1 MAGRPQFLALS
12 WLRASAVLLP
22 HPRQIAHLCGGEEP
36 SAHPIRWHVLCC
48 SVLNFS
54 LLEVPMAIQ
63 TARLREL
70 ALSDSGFV
78 FDPMT
83 GHTFTVNPSGL
94 RILRWLKDG
103 VELEEVA
110 HRLANDFEVQPGE
123 DPARDVQD
131 FLAQLRECGLMK

>member
-1 MAGRPQFLALS
+1 M
-12 WLRASAVLLP
+12 
-22 HPRQIAHLCGGEEP
+22 
-36 SAHPIRWHVLCC
+36 
-48 SVLNFS
+48 LNFS
-54 LLEVPMAIQ
+54 SIEVSMAIQ
-63 TARLREL
+63 AARLREL

-94 RILRWLKDG
+94 LILRWLKDE
-103 VELEEVA
+103 VALEEVA
-110 HRLANDFEVQPGE
+110 RRLANEFELEPGE